1 MSSIDGKIW
10 SMKNDQPLR
19 FPRITSQGSFILAAD
34 DFGYILAST
43 NSGQTW
49 FTTRTNAVGG
59 LNNVSV
65 GNGLFLVSL
74 PYISGDSEMGR
85 VFYSTNGQDWAS
97 FEFGKNFRI
106 NGVIFV
112 NGQFVAAAVLFDES
126 SNISIPRFLS
136 SPNGHDWTYYDPP
149 HEMGYVGLL
158 SYGAGRFVVNGNADS
173 SYRTNYFWTSTNLV
187 NWERSDLDLGSAG
200 NISGI
205 CFGNG
210 TYVVDTSAGIFQS
223 NYVEPTPPS
232 IIKSPIGLAIYQGN
246 PVQMLV
252 LATGSDPLQFQW
264 RKGGQNIE
272 GATNSIFSISTT
284 EVSDEG
290 TYDVVISNSAGKVTS
305 HAALLQISRLSVGL
319 FAGLKIRGTVGSSH
333 RIEFREGLSSGNWQ
347 FLTNLTLATD
357 PFIWID
363 YSTPENKAR
372 FYRDV
377 DQPE

>member
-59 LNNVSV
+59 LNSVSV

-97 FEFGKNFRI
+97 FEFGKNIRI

-223 NYVEPTPPS
+223 IMWS
-232 IIKSPIGLAIYQGN
+232 QL
-246 PVQMLV
+246 
-252 LATGSDPLQFQW
+252 
-264 RKGGQNIE
+264 
-272 GATNSIFSISTT
+272 
-284 EVSDEG
+284 
-290 TYDVVISNSAGKVTS
+290 
-305 HAALLQISRLSVGL
+305 HRL
-319 FAGLKIRGTVGSSH
+319 
-333 RIEFREGLSSGNWQ
+333 
-347 FLTNLTLATD
+347 
-357 PFIWID
+357 
-363 YSTPENKAR
+363 
-372 FYRDV
+372 
-377 DQPE
+377 